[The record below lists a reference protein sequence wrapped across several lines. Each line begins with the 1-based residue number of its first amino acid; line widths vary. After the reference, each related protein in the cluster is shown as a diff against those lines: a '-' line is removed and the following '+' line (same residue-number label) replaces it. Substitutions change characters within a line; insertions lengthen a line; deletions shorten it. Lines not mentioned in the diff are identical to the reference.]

1 VPAEP
6 GAAPGAEDA
15 PPATDGKIML
25 GDIEVTPEELTD
37 LRARAAADATRK
49 ATITSP
55 AAFKAE
61 LGADWVAPPGI
72 DYRIDEADPL
82 LSRYREVAYNM
93 GLDQAQFSEGL
104 KMVASM
110 RVAEAQAFSQARA
123 AEVTKLGPN
132 AQARVDAAVQFLK
145 AVGGSKASGLVD
157 VLRIAPVAATIVAI
171 EQMQQTFRQGVGS
184 YSQAHRA
191 EPRNDGKIPG
201 YEKMNFAERRFAQ
214 DQARTRR

>member
-1 VPAEP
+1 
-6 GAAPGAEDA
+6 
-15 PPATDGKIML
+15 
-25 GDIEVTPEELTD
+25 VTPEELSD
-37 LRARAAADATRK
+37 LSVRAAADATRR
-49 ATITSP
+49 ATITDPSKYE
-55 AAFKAE
+55 AT
-61 LGADWVAPPGI
+61 LGPDFVAPPGLE
-72 DYRIDEADPL
+72 YRLDQNDPL
-82 LSRYREVAYNM
+82 LGRYREVAYNM

-191 EPRNDGKIPG
+191 TPPDDGKIVG
-201 YEKMNFAERRFAQ
+201 YDKMSYGERRLAQ
-214 DQARTRR
+214 EQQRGRWK